1 MAAHRFELVGG
12 HPALD
17 FLNTIHDWTVAEPR
31 DSLTD
36 FGTAL
41 RFGEAAGLLTRSEA
55 GILRQSRTGAAE
67 LERLRKFRRVLERI
81 FRARLSRQHPAAQD
95 LAVLSGEL
103 VDAARAARWTRGQ
116 ATFGRRID
124 PEAAKAGVLRLRIA
138 DAAAGLL
145 TSDAGGRLKACPA
158 CGWFFLDTSK
168 NRSRRWCSMTTC
180 GSIMKARSY
189 YRRHR
194 TARRSNRS

>member
-1 MAAHRFELVGG
+1 MAAPRFELVGG

-55 GILRQSRTGAAE
+55 GILRQSRTGPAE
-67 LERLRKFRRVLERI
+67 LGRLRKFRWVLERI
-81 FRARLSRQHPAAQD
+81 FRARLSRQQPAAQD
-95 LAVLSGEL
+95 LEVLSGEL
-103 VDAARAARWTRGQ
+103 VDAARAARWIRGR
-116 ATFGRRID
+116 ATLERRID
-124 PEAAKAGVLRLRIA
+124 LEAAKAGVLRLRIA

-145 TSDAGGRLKACPA
+145 ASDLGGRLKDCPA

-194 TARRSNRS
+194 AARRSNRS

>member
-41 RFGEAAGLLTRSEA
+41 RFGEAAGLLTRSET
-55 GILRQSRTGAAE
+55 GILRQSRTGPAE

-81 FRARLSRQHPAAQD
+81 FRARLSRQQPAAED
-95 LAVLSGEL
+95 LEVLSRAL
-103 VDAARAARWTRGQ
+103 VEAAQTARWTRGQ
-116 ATFGRRID
+116 ATLERRID
-124 PEAAKAGVLRLRIA
+124 PKTAKAGLLRLRIA

-145 TSDAGGRLKACPA
+145 ASDERGRLKACPA

>member
-31 DSLTD
+31 DHLAD
-36 FGTAL
+36 FRTAL
-41 RFGEAAGLLTRSEA
+41 RFGEAAGLLTRPET
-55 GILRQSRTGAAE
+55 GILRQSRAGPAE
-67 LERLRKFRRVLERI
+67 LERLRKLRRVLERI
-81 FRARLSRQHPAAQD
+81 FRARLSRQQPAAED
-95 LAVLSGEL
+95 LEVLSGEL

-116 ATFGRRID
+116 ATLERRID
-124 PEAAKAGVLRLRIA
+124 PEAAKAGLLRLRIA

-145 TSDAGGRLKACPA
+145 ASDERGRLKACPA

-194 TARRSNRS
+194 AARRSNRS

>member
-1 MAAHRFELVGG
+1 MPLQRFELVGG

-31 DSLTD
+31 DSLAD

-55 GILRQSRTGAAE
+55 RILRRSRTGPAE
-67 LERLRKFRRVLERI
+67 LERLGRLRAVLERI
-81 FRARLSRQHPAAQD
+81 FRARVARRRPAREDLDRLSR
-95 LAVLSGEL
+95 EL
-103 VDAARAARWTRGQ
+103 IAAARAARWTSGRG
-116 ATFGRRID
+116 TLERRID
-124 PEAAKAGVLRLRIA
+124 PKAATDGVLRLRIA
-138 DAAAGLL
+138 QAAGGLL
-145 TSDAGGRLKACPA
+145 TSGQQGRLKACPA

-194 TARRSNRS
+194 TARRSNRP